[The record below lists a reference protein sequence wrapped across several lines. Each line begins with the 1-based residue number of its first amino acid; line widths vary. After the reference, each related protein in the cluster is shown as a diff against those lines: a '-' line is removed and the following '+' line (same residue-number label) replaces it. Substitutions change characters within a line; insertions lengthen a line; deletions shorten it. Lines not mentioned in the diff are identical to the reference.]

1 MLFFKIE
8 KELWSVMKTFI
19 IFLNRLPAYPK
30 CVFHDVPVDLDC
42 LKQLNQ
48 VCKKDETN

>member
-8 KELWSVMKTFI
+8 KDLWSVMKTFI
-19 IFLNRLPAYPK
+19 IFLNRLPSYPK
-30 CVFHDVPVDLDC
+30 CVFHDVEVDLDC

-48 VCKKDETN
+48 VCKKDEAN